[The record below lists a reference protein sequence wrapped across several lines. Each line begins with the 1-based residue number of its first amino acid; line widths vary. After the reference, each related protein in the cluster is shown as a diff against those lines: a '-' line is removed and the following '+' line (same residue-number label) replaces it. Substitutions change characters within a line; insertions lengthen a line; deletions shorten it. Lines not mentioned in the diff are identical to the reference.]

1 MIEQKGIF
9 VVTIKISKDYS
20 YLPNGSGDSMICTSP
35 QSLNIQIR
43 LSVNIDIFEEQAIV
57 LEFQLQTEK

>member
-1 MIEQKGIF
+1 
-9 VVTIKISKDYS
+9 
-20 YLPNGSGDSMICTSP
+20 MICTSP